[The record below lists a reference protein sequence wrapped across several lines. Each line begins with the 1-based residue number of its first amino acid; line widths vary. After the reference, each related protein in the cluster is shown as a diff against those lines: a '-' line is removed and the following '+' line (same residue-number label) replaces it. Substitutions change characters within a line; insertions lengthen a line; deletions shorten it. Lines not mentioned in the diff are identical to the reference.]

1 MFSHGLILH
10 IYHWLKLL
18 KTPLGPFIL
27 SINLVGFQASN
38 YSDTI
43 YYSQDT
49 KLAIGLGVA
58 LIAFGFL
65 RAYWNKK

>member
-1 MFSHGLILH
+1 M
-10 IYHWLKLL
+10 L